1 MARKLKSDRM
11 LFYTT
16 IVLTFSGLV
25 MVYSA
30 SNMLTPQN
38 GGQSDMSLI
47 KQLLF
52 TVFGLA
58 VMAVAMKFDYH
69 AYRLPTFIWAML
81 AFTMV
86 ALAAVLVF
94 GPRINDTHRW
104 FRLGRVSIQP
114 SEFAKITIVIFAA
127 AVLEQRMDRIKEL
140 RYALGPIAVVLAVLL
155 PLIVYEPDYG
165 TAVAVLAV
173 VAVMVFAAGIP
184 FRHLALIG
192 AVALPLLVAVG
203 YLERYRVNRFL
214 IFLHPEQDPLGLGY
228 QPLQSLIA
236 VGTGGVTGRGL
247 GGSIQKLAYLP
258 YPSSDFIYAVTAEEL
273 GLVGA
278 TLMLVC
284 FGILTWR
291 GLRVVSRAPDVFGSL
306 LALGLTAMIAVQA
319 FVNISVVLSMLPTK
333 GIPLPFVSA
342 GGSSLIVS
350 LIGMGVLL
358 NISQQASAE
367 G

>member
-1 MARKLKSDRM
+1 MARKLKSDRV
-11 LFYTT
+11 LFFTT

-30 SNMLTPQN
+30 SIMLTLQD
-38 GGQSDMSLI
+38 GSQSGELLA
-47 KQLLF
+47 KPLLF

-58 VMAVAMKFDYH
+58 VMAATMRVNYH
-69 AYRLPTFIWAML
+69 AYRLPTFIWTLL
-81 AFTMV
+81 AFTIV
-86 ALAAVLVF
+86 ALVMVLVF
-94 GPRINDTHRW
+94 GPKINNTHRW
-104 FRLGRVSIQP
+104 LRLGRVSIQP
-114 SEFAKITIVIFAA
+114 SEFAKITIIIFAA

-140 RYALGPIAVVLAVLL
+140 RYALGPIAAVLAVVL
-155 PLIVYEPDYG
+155 PLIVFEPDYG

-184 FRHLALIG
+184 FRHLLLIAG
-192 AVALPLLVAVG
+192 VTLPLVAAVG
-203 YLERYRVNRFL
+203 LLAPYRVSRFL
-214 IFLHPEQDPLGLGY
+214 IFLHPELDPLGKGFHI
-228 QPLQSLIA
+228 LQSLIA

-247 GGSIQKLAYLP
+247 GGSVQKLAYLP

-278 TLMLVC
+278 TLMLAG

-291 GLRVVSRAPDVFGSL
+291 GLRVVSRAPDAFGSL

-319 FVNISVVLSMLPTK
+319 FVNISVVLGMMPTK

-350 LIGMGVLL
+350 LAGMGVLL
-358 NISQQASAE
+358 NISQQASAD

>member
-30 SNMLTPQN
+30 SNTLTPQS
-38 GGQSDMSLI
+38 GGQLDPLT

-69 AYRLPTFIWAML
+69 AYRLPTFIWATL
-81 AFTMV
+81 AFTIV

-94 GPRINDTHRW
+94 GPRINKTHRW
-104 FRLGRVSIQP
+104 LLLAGVSIQP
-114 SEFAKITIVIFAA
+114 SEFAKITMIIFAA

-140 RYALGPIAVVLAVLL
+140 RYALGPIAVVLAVVFA
-155 PLIVYEPDYG
+155 LIYYQPDYG

-173 VAVMVFAAGIP
+173 VAVMVFAAGLP
-184 FRHLALIG
+184 LRHLLLVG
-192 AVALPLLVAVG
+192 AVTVPLLVTVG
-203 YLERYRVNRFL
+203 LLEPYRVNRFL
-214 IFLHPEQDPLGLGY
+214 IFLNPEQDPLGLGY

-258 YPSSDFIYAVTAEEL
+258 YASSDFIYAVTAEEL

-278 TLMLVC
+278 TLMLAC

-291 GLRVVSRAPDVFGSL
+291 GLRVVSRAPDAFGSL

-319 FVNISVVLSMLPTK
+319 FIHISVVLSMMPNK

-342 GGSSLIVS
+342 GGSSLIAS
-350 LIGMGVLL
+350 LASMGVLL